1 MINDPQPTNITIDR
15 SRQLLIIDWLDGAH
29 CEYPLPGI
37 RYVCP
42 CAECRGGHE
51 FMGQPID
58 PADLYK
64 TPPPGVSTEV
74 VNAEI
79 LGGYALQITWADG
92 HNAGIYA
99 WTILRPL
106 CPHAPSD

>member
-15 SRQLLIIDWLDGAH
+15 PRQLLIIDWLDGAH

-37 RYVCP
+37 RNICP
-42 CAECRGGHE
+42 CAECQGGHE
-51 FMGQPID
+51 NMGQPID
-58 PADLYK
+58 PADLRRN
-64 TPPPGVSTEV
+64 PPPGVSSEV
-74 VNAEI
+74 VSADI

-106 CPHAPSD
+106 CPQAPSA